1 MIGAVLAME
10 PVMTARSLTHP
21 YRHALTA
28 LLVTAFVSGA
38 AAQTQITPDNNKYT
52 PAQDV
57 QIGREAAQEVTRELP
72 MLNDQ
77 RVDQYVERIGERLV
91 RGIPDQFRHSEFDYS
106 FDVVNQREINA
117 FALPGGPMF
126 LNRGMIEAAKSEGEV
141 AGVMA
146 HEIAH
151 VALRHGTAQATKAQ
165 KFQIG
170 AIAGQ
175 VLGAIVGGAAGSV
188 IAQGS
193 QFGLGAYFLKYGREY
208 EREADLLGAQI
219 MARAGYDPRR
229 MADMFRTIEKQSGG
243 AGGPEWLSS
252 HPNPGNRYEAIQREA
267 ANLRI
272 EGTAPSQAEFQ
283 GIQSHLKGMSPAYTA
298 EQIARAKQSGQRL
311 PGVSGGDTRE
321 VIRTGSARVEAPSGQ
336 FQTVSVGSFLRLQ
349 IPSNW
354 RGVDGSNSVTFAPDG
369 AHYQS
374 ANSSGFTHGV
384 QIGVVANESGDHR
397 RGTDDLLQTLLR
409 SNPQIRRQSNGYVRE
424 NIGGRNALTT
434 TLRNV
439 SEATGEAESVQV
451 STVPL
456 RDGSLLY
463 MIAVAPQSEASAY
476 SGTFRRMK
484 QSVQID
490 DRQAS
495 R

>member
-1 MIGAVLAME
+1 MLTVAV
-10 PVMTARSLTHP
+10 S
-21 YRHALTA
+21 
-28 LLVTAFVSGA
+28 A
-38 AAQTQITPDNNKYT
+38 ASAQTAITPDKNKYT

-57 QIGREAAQEVTRELP
+57 QIGREAAQQVRQELP
-72 MLNDQ
+72 LLNDD
-77 RVDQYVERIGERLV
+77 RIDDYVERVGQRLASA
-91 RGIPDQFRHSEFDYS
+91 IPSQFQHDQFRYS
-106 FDVVNQREINA
+106 FDVVNQKEINA

-126 LNRGMIEAAKSEGEV
+126 LHRGMIEAAKSEGEV

-151 VALRHGTAQATKAQ
+151 VALRHGTAQATKAE

-229 MADMFRTIEKQSGG
+229 MADMFRTIEQQSGG
-243 AGGPEWLSS
+243 RGGPEWLSS

-283 GIQSHLKGMSPAYTA
+283 AVQSRLRGMSPAYTA
-298 EQIARAKQSGQRL
+298 EQIARAKQQGQRL
-311 PGVSGGDTRE
+311 PGSSGGRSDVPQRAGN
-321 VIRTGSARVEAPSGQ
+321 VRVEPPSANYQ
-336 FQTVSVGSFLRLQ
+336 SVTVGNFMRLEV
-349 IPSNW
+349 PSNW
-354 RGVDGSNSVTFAPDG
+354 RGVDGSNSVTFGPDG
-369 AHYQS
+369 AFYQG
-374 ANSSGFTHGV
+374 NGTSGFTHGV
-384 QIGVVANESGDHR
+384 QIGVVANESGDLR
-397 RGTDDLLQTLLR
+397 RGSDELIQSLLR
-409 SNPQIRRQSNGYVRE
+409 SNPEIRRQNSGYVRE
-424 NIGGRNALTT
+424 TIGGRNALTT

-439 SEATGEAESVQV
+439 SEATGGAEMVLV
-451 STVPL
+451 STLQL
-456 RDGSLLY
+456 RDGSILY
-463 MIAVAPQSEASAY
+463 LIQVAPQSEANTYA
-476 SGTFRRMK
+476 GAFRRMR
-484 QSVQID
+484 QTVEVD
-490 DRQAS
+490 DRRLAS